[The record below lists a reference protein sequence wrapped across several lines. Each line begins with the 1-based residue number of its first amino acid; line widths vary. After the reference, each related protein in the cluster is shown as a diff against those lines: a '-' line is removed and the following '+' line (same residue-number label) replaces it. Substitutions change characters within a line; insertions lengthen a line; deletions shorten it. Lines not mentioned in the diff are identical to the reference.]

1 MQAHLDVQSVESV
14 EQWLAGWTEGELGL
28 DRREIDPTRAF
39 LSYGIDSMHAMM
51 LVGDLEGGIGMRLPP
66 TLVWDYPTI
75 QDLAGHVA
83 ALAAATK
90 APGSPA
96 EPRPE
101 PAIPRSQPDARA
113 ILAQLDGMSEEDI
126 DLLLNQYLN

>member
-1 MQAHLDVQSVESV
+1 MVPDARESWIPELSMQAHLDVQSVESV
-14 EQWLAGWTEGELGL
+14 KQWLAGWMEDELGL
-28 DRREIDPTRAF
+28 DRTGIDPTQAF

-83 ALAAATK
+83 ALAAAAK
-90 APGSPA
+90 ARGVPA
-96 EPRPE
+96 EPR
-101 PAIPRSQPDARA
+101 
-113 ILAQLDGMSEEDI
+113 
-126 DLLLNQYLN
+126 